1 MPIEIQNTIDADPNS
16 AALQEM
22 FSKSDHNH
30 IVYIMNDD
38 GRPIN
43 AETCQA
49 DGVAAIQKKYE
60 EIVASM

>member
-1 MPIEIQNTIDADPNS
+1 
-16 AALQEM
+16 M